1 MCNGKSWLPLLLPVS
16 HPEPTLGRTW
26 KKATDMVIE
35 LKAASSQ
42 AGIGCRVKDPG
53 TCLLGSHPTFQ
64 VTIGTNL
71 NSIDVQARKGQK
83 SL

>member
-1 MCNGKSWLPLLLPVS
+1 MCNGKIILSLLLPVA

-35 LKAASSQ
+35 LKAASNQ
-42 AGIGCRVKDPG
+42 AGIDCQPG

-71 NSIDVQARKGQK
+71 NSTDVQAGRSQR
-83 SL
+83 LVIRP